1 MGISYNPKKIAN
13 SKPNPIA
20 NDKDKST
27 EVQEKEEDSHEL
39 LLDRYYKSLYE
50 LILQKDVLNSRNL
63 KEYLKLVISSCMF
76 DQNTH
81 RCLAIL
87 KRLIQTST
95 LAEPSYIC
103 CVLII
108 VSHVIQN
115 KNQLWKY
122 VDQLKLKTE
131 VSEKKSTL
139 STVFYDNLNK
149 RDPKYTNDN
158 SLVELTILLNHYHPT
173 VQKWTKQIIE
183 SYKSDP
189 IDYEG
194 DPLLDFSLAN
204 FLNKFITKNPKVK
217 SSKDKKKEEEKK
229 EETTGEN
236 LTFIEKFSKVK
247 HLADEKMKK
256 KKKQNMD
263 IEDFADKIMEDEI
276 SKVNV
281 GGKEEDSIEDDL
293 QSENDDQDIDED
305 EEFEDEEE
313 EIEEEIDD

>member
-1 MGISYNPKKIAN
+1 MGITYKSKNASTQKKATN
-13 SKPNPIA
+13 L
-20 NDKDKST
+20 NDK
-27 EVQEKEEDSHEL
+27 EVEPEIKEEESHEL

-81 RCLAIL
+81 RSLAIL

-131 VSEKKSTL
+131 PNESKSAL
-139 STVFYDNLNK
+139 STIFYDNLNK
-149 RDPKYTNDN
+149 RDPKYATDN

-173 VQKWTKQIIE
+173 IQKWTRQIIE
-183 SYKSDP
+183 NYKSEP

-204 FLNKFITKNPKVK
+204 FLNKFITKNPKIK
-217 SSKDKKKEEEKK
+217 SSKSKDKKKEEEEKK
-229 EETTGEN
+229 EENGGEN

-247 HLADEKMKK
+247 HLADQKMKK
-256 KKKQNMD
+256 KKKQHMD
-263 IEDFADKIMEDEI
+263 IEDFADKVMEDEI

-281 GGKEEDSIEDDL
+281 GGKEDNEEEDLESDKGEP
-293 QSENDDQDIDED
+293 DIDED
-305 EEFEDEEE
+305 EDLDDEEE
-313 EIEEEIDD
+313 AELDD